1 MSTPPKIPRNDS
13 TRSVLLVTP
22 NENETSSDED
32 KPKPQENEPE
42 HERVSER
49 VIKNTI
55 LTESHA
61 LVHKPSEYTK
71 KISIMMN
78 SDVKYRH
85 KGVQVKSTRYNCKLL
100 SKYSFC
106 RWYL

>member
-42 HERVSER
+42 HERVVPLTKDESVQLDSE
-49 VIKNTI
+49 
-55 LTESHA
+55 
-61 LVHKPSEYTK
+61 
-71 KISIMMN
+71 
-78 SDVKYRH
+78 
-85 KGVQVKSTRYNCKLL
+85 TRCCPWLNNLCCETVV
-100 SKYSFC
+100 SGI
-106 RWYL
+106 